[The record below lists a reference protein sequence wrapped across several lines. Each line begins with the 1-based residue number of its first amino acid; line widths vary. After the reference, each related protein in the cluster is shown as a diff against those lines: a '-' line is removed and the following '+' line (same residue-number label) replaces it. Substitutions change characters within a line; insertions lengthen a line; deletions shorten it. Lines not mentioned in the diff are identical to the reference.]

1 MSKLTE
7 FIFSIFMLTSM
18 ISCSSIV
25 EQDLAVGTTQRNP
38 KEVVLTKDSALQA
51 FAKILSKATAESKE
65 VRAFLKKEALQKMDN
80 DFNIFY
86 PIAKEKT
93 VGCRMFGDLLK
104 SYESKAGILEEIERS
119 VPLLN
124 IHIPE
129 IGDQKVASINV
140 ADNEIPVMYKGK
152 LFFDGNIVDSLSND
166 EIPGFHVFVVTE
178 SSSIKLKRA
187 RTRSGENCTIN
198 DKYEFVDQVF
208 NPNYTKSLTR
218 ASVEYD
224 EFDEKYSERG
234 YVPKSDIDPLLIETF
249 NKTNNQK
256 RATRY
261 LMYYGLSDV
270 NQAPTS
276 FRTDIRDCLFR
287 FKIAGDAFVNF
298 EDVANGVTNDKPLF
312 NGSTENKIYQ
322 LSREEVLKR
331 LLTGRAFCFLFII
344 EGSINGQKVS
354 SESMKIYASPEKI
367 FNLRINE
374 HRRHPTTFRHTKYTY
389 TIDKAGVKSKWFY
402 PLENGHDT
410 RFNRWDIRKDPLE
423 KKIIAYLIN
432 PDQGKTFDI
441 TNTYSVTHMSS
452 SEAGGNLSISELLKK
467 IGLAINGKLTE
478 SETETTTVT
487 VNYKVTPEN
496 ERIDDF
502 QYNYFDDYPIEGVVN
517 DKYMIPV
524 RQGRGA
530 IETSIMP
537 ISNAFFNVRPIK
549 K

>member
-1 MSKLTE
+1 
-7 FIFSIFMLTSM
+7 
-18 ISCSSIV
+18 
-25 EQDLAVGTTQRNP
+25 
-38 KEVVLTKDSALQA
+38 
-51 FAKILSKATAESKE
+51 
-65 VRAFLKKEALQKMDN
+65 
-80 DFNIFY
+80 
-86 PIAKEKT
+86 
-93 VGCRMFGDLLK
+93 
-104 SYESKAGILEEIERS
+104 
-119 VPLLN
+119 
-124 IHIPE
+124 
-129 IGDQKVASINV
+129 
-140 ADNEIPVMYKGK
+140 MYKGK

-234 YVPKSDIDPLLIETF
+234 YVPKSDIDPLLIETY

-354 SESMKIYASPEKI
+354 SESMKIYASPEKL

-374 HRRHPTTFRHTKYTY
+374 HRRHPTTFRHKKYTY